1 MKTPLMKSS
10 LPALATIVLCFLIQ
24 AIEQGFQIGKPVT
37 LSIASGDFSTAIVC
51 NLGLLACLPV
61 IGAIGASVAKW
72 LGQSRKA
79 AVESVVS
86 PIALVCAMLLA
97 LFMFDVVTTRALVS
111 SLAYSCGIL
120 VGWVVIP
127 SAALLAGFSVGWK
140 FAPAP
145 ALLEVAK

>member
-1 MKTPLMKSS
+1 MKSPIMKSS
-10 LPALATIVLCFLIQ
+10 LPALATILLCFLVQ
-24 AIEQGFQIGKPVT
+24 AIEQGFQVGKPVT
-37 LSIASGDFSTAIVC
+37 LSIASGDFSTAIVF
-51 NLGLLACLPV
+51 NLGLIACLPL

-86 PIALVCAMLLA
+86 PVALVCAMLLA

-127 SAALLAGFSVGWK
+127 SGALLTGFSAGWK

-145 ALLEVAK
+145 ALEVAK

>member
-1 MKTPLMKSS
+1 MKSPIMKSS
-10 LPALATIVLCFLIQ
+10 LPALATILLCFLVQ
-24 AIEQGFQIGKPVT
+24 AVEQGFRFGRPLT
-37 LSIASGDFSTAIVC
+37 LNVSSGDFSTAIVC

-61 IGAIGASVAKW
+61 IGAIGASFAKW

-79 AVESVVS
+79 AVESVIS

-97 LFMFDVVTTRALVS
+97 LFVLDVATTRALVS

-127 SAALLAGFSVGWK
+127 AAALLSGFSAGWK
-140 FAPAP
+140 FAPAH
-145 ALLEVAK
+145 AVEVVK